1 MTPFPFGPQSG
12 CLSAHISQTAKGW
25 AVKDLLDRL
34 DGHPLS
40 AEISAEIS
48 RLTVYADAQESK
60 VRQLQTALD
69 SRVAIERANGIL
81 AERFQV
87 AVEEA
92 FDLLRK
98 AARSSR
104 RELTPLAEEVI
115 SSSQTPTEIAA
126 ALP

>member
-1 MTPFPFGPQSG
+1 M
-12 CLSAHISQTAKGW
+12 
-25 AVKDLLDRL
+25 
-34 DGHPLS
+34 
-40 AEISAEIS
+40 
-48 RLTVYADAQESK
+48 
-60 VRQLQTALD
+60 RQLQAALD

-115 SSSQTPTEIAA
+115 SSS
-126 ALP
+126 